1 MTSPVLVEIDD
12 TGTPRL
18 RDPEA
23 GLVHVDEPGYLRGDG
38 VFETLAVIRGRAHGR
53 EEHLARL
60 AASAAAVGLE
70 IPPAEAWS
78 AAIALA
84 VAEHDAVEDLSIR
97 MVAGYRDATTA
108 RATVRAEPTA
118 DSSALREHGVAVAV
132 LDRGYAHG
140 ALEDAPWLL
149 GGVKSTSGAV
159 TRAAL
164 REARS
169 RGAEDVVWRTS
180 DGLLLEGATSSLV
193 LLADGVLL
201 TPAAGAGIL
210 DGTTVSRL
218 LAIGER
224 AGFDSARRDLP
235 VSALAGADAA
245 WLVSSTRRAVPIR
258 SVDEATLALDR
269 GLTAAFEEGL
279 LAD

>member
-12 TGTPRL
+12 SGTPVL
-18 RDPEA
+18 RDPGA
-23 GLVHVDEPGYLRGDG
+23 GLVRVDEPGYLRGDG
-38 VFETLAVIRGRAHGR
+38 VFETLAVISGRAHGQQ
-53 EEHLARL
+53 EHLARL

-70 IPPAEAWS
+70 IPPSEAWS

-84 VAEHDAVEDLSIR
+84 VAEHDAVADLSVR
-97 MVAGYRDATTA
+97 MIASHRDAGIA

-118 DSSALREHGVAVAV
+118 DSRALRARGVAVAV

-140 ALEDAPWLL
+140 TLADAPWLL
-149 GGVKSTSGAV
+149 GGVKTTSGAV

-169 RGAEDVVWRTS
+169 RGAEDVVWRSS

-193 LLADGVLL
+193 LLADGLLL
-201 TPAAGAGIL
+201 TPSAGAGIL
-210 DGTTVSRL
+210 DGTTVSRV

-224 AGFDSARRDLP
+224 NGHAAARRDLP
-235 VSALAGADAA
+235 VAALTSAEAA

-258 SVDEATLALDR
+258 SVDGAPLALHR
-269 GLTAAFEEGL
+269 TLTSAFEEGL
-279 LAD
+279 LAG